1 MSEAVTEGVF
11 PVYAEGTGVLGEW
24 LALTPPGLEPRLA
37 GGQCRLLTASMQPL
51 RALYGARWQGLES
64 NPPSTGKTLGAREG
78 RRCELVTKLDR
89 APEPRPPGAPPTTSW
104 LSPSLRKFPEQTKSM
119 QGSSSGTEQTLV

>member
-89 APEPRPPGAPPTTSW
+89 APEPRPPGAPQLPPGSVPASASFQNR
-104 LSPSLRKFPEQTKSM
+104 LNQYRDALAEQNKP
-119 QGSSSGTEQTLV
+119 